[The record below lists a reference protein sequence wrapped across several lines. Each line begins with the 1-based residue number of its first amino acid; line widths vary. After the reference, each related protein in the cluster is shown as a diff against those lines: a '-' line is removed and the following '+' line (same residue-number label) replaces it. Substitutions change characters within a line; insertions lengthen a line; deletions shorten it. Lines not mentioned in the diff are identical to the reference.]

1 MERAKDF
8 FSFSFLKE
16 KVHNLNMQSSTIHIN
31 RTLLRSTDGLSGK
44 LKTKLYRTG
53 NGCSLIGGDEP
64 VRSTFEKHGERIPI
78 YFS

>member
-31 RTLLRSTDGLSGK
+31 RTLLRSTDGISDK
-44 LKTKLYRTG
+44 LNTETKSYIEQAV
-53 NGCSLIGGDEP
+53 SVP
-64 VRSTFEKHGERIPI
+64 
-78 YFS
+78 